1 MTSHEY
7 KGFEIRKRSGMN
19 RLRKSVS
26 GYAVSFPESGRLCFS
41 TLKEAKAFID
51 AKLEKMA
58 A

>member
-7 KGFEIRKRSGMN
+7 KGFDIRKRSGMN

-26 GYAVSFPESGRLCFS
+26 GYAVCFPDGRLCFS

-51 AKLEKMA
+51 ARLEKLTA
-58 A
+58 